1 MVERREEQRS
11 EIPTGSGE
19 RAPGAYAG
27 GSRVSRP
34 FTQTPPAVTTD
45 RTQAADKR
53 LRGRS
58 LRLARAAW
66 LVVAALAVGL
76 FVAGIPAEFALL
88 HTPCP
93 TAVCSTGQLPPAGLR
108 SLEELGLSL
117 DFFAAYS
124 VAMDVVFATVYGAVA
139 ALIFW
144 RKSDDRMGLFASLA
158 LLTFG
163 TATFTFTMEALA
175 ARHPAWEIPVSFL
188 HFLGAASFGLFLYLF
203 PDGRFVPRWVRWVAL
218 VWIAWQLA
226 EHVFPLW
233 VSDPNVWQNWIETV
247 VWLGALGTV
256 IYSQIHRYRHTSNAM
271 QRQQIKWVVFGITSA
286 FAGFLGISMA
296 LAASGAEVPTSPGA
310 LVAYLVGYTFIG
322 YLAVLLIPL
331 SIGIAMLR
339 HHLFDV
345 DLVINRTLVYG
356 TLTAS
361 VVGLYVLVVG
371 SLGMLLQ
378 TRENFV
384 VSLLAAGLVA
394 VMFAPLRNRLQRGIN
409 HLMYGERDEPYT
421 VLSRLG
427 QRLEATLAPDAAL
440 RTIVETVAQAL
451 KLPYAAI
458 TLKQGDEFAV
468 AAEYGT
474 PAREAAIIP
483 LAYQTEQVGQLIL
496 TPRSPGEEFT
506 SSDRR
511 LLDDLAR
518 QAGVAVHAL
527 RLTADLQRSRER
539 LVTAREEERR
549 RLRRDLHDG
558 LGPQI
563 AAQTLKVGSAR
574 SLYPRDP
581 AAADAL
587 LGELEA
593 DMEAALAEVR
603 RLVYN
608 LRPPALDELG
618 LADAIREAA
627 AQYGTRQAAESSD
640 KAERLHLSVDAPDSL
655 PSLPAAVEVAT
666 YRIVQEALT
675 NVVRH
680 AGARRC
686 VIRLSLGGALELEI
700 TDDGVGLP
708 EDRHAGVGLTSMRER
723 AAELG
728 GTCVIE
734 APPGG
739 GTRVLARLP
748 LPDNGSRPESGTN
761 DAQGKEGPI
770 KEHA

>member
-1 MVERREEQRS
+1 M
-11 EIPTGSGE
+11 
-19 RAPGAYAG
+19 
-27 GSRVSRP
+27 
-34 FTQTPPAVTTD
+34 
-45 RTQAADKR
+45 
-53 LRGRS
+53 
-58 LRLARAAW
+58 
-66 LVVAALAVGL
+66 
-76 FVAGIPAEFALL
+76 
-88 HTPCP
+88 
-93 TAVCSTGQLPPAGLR
+93 
-108 SLEELGLSL
+108 
-117 DFFAAYS
+117 FF
-124 VAMDVVFATVYGAVA
+124 
-139 ALIFW
+139 
-144 RKSDDRMGLFASLA
+144 
-158 LLTFG
+158 
-163 TATFTFTMEALA
+163 
-175 ARHPAWEIPVSFL
+175 
-188 HFLGAASFGLFLYLF
+188 
-203 PDGRFVPRWVRWVAL
+203 
-218 VWIAWQLA
+218 
-226 EHVFPLW
+226 
-233 VSDPNVWQNWIETV
+233 
-247 VWLGALGTV
+247 
-256 IYSQIHRYRHTSNAM
+256 
-271 QRQQIKWVVFGITSA
+271 
-286 FAGFLGISMA
+286 
-296 LAASGAEVPTSPGA
+296 
-310 LVAYLVGYTFIG
+310 G
-322 YLAVLLIPL
+322 YLAVLLIPVT
-331 SIGIAMLR
+331 IGIAMLR
-339 HHLFDV
+339 YHLFDV
-345 DLVINRTLVYG
+345 DLVINRALVYG

-458 TLKQGDEFAV
+458 TLKQGGEFAV

-474 PAREAAIIP
+474 PAREAAILP

-527 RLTADLQRSRER
+527 RLTADLQHSRER
-539 LVTAREEERR
+539 LVSAREEERR

-618 LADAIREAA
+618 LAGAIREAT
-627 AQYGTRQAAESSD
+627 AQYGTRRTAESSD
-640 KAERLHLSVDAPDSL
+640 KAERIHISVDAPESL
-655 PSLPAAVEVAT
+655 PSLPAAVEVAA
-666 YRIVQEALT
+666 YRIAQEALT

-700 TDDGVGLP
+700 IDDGVGLP

-734 APPGG
+734 ALPGG
-739 GTRVLARLP
+739 GTRVLAWLP
-748 LPDNGSRPESGTN
+748 LPDNGSRPEAGTN
-761 DAQGKEGPI
+761 VAQGNEGPI

>member
-1 MVERREEQRS
+1 
-11 EIPTGSGE
+11 
-19 RAPGAYAG
+19 
-27 GSRVSRP
+27 VSRP
-34 FTQTPPAVTTD
+34 LAPAPSALNSD
-45 RTQAADKR
+45 RTRAGDKR
-53 LRGRS
+53 LRGRY
-58 LRLARAAW
+58 LLIARAAW
-66 LVVAALAVGL
+66 VVVAVLAVGL
-76 FVAGIPAEFALL
+76 FVAGIPAEFVQLQV
-88 HTPCP
+88 PCP

-124 VAMDVVFATVYGAVA
+124 VAMDVVFATVYGAIA

-144 RKSDDRMGLFASLA
+144 RKSDDRMALFVSLA

-163 TATFTFTMEALA
+163 TATFTLSMAALA

-188 HFLGAASFGLFLYLF
+188 HFLGAATFGLFLYLF
-203 PDGRFVPRWVRWVAL
+203 PDGRFVPRWVRWAVL
-218 VWIAWQLA
+218 VWLAWQLA
-226 EHVFPLW
+226 EHFFPRW
-233 VSDPNVWQNWIETV
+233 VSDPNLWQNWTETV

-256 IYSQIHRYRHTSNAM
+256 IYSQIHRYRHTSNAV

-296 LAASGAEVPTSPGA
+296 LAASGAEVPTSPGT
-310 LVAYLVGYTFIG
+310 LVAYLVGYMFFG
-322 YLAVLLIPL
+322 YLAVLLIPVT
-331 SIGIAMLR
+331 IGIAMLR
-339 HHLFDV
+339 YHLFDV
-345 DLVINRTLVYG
+345 DLVINRALVYG

-458 TLKQGDEFAV
+458 TLKQGGEFAV

-474 PAREAAIIP
+474 PAREAAILP

-527 RLTADLQRSRER
+527 RLTADLQHSRER
-539 LVTAREEERR
+539 LVSAREEERW

-593 DMEAALAEVR
+593 DMEAALAEIR

-618 LADAIREAA
+618 LAGAIREAA
-627 AQYGTRQAAESSD
+627 AQYGTRRAEESSD
-640 KAERLHLSVDAPDSL
+640 KAKRLHLSVDAPERL
-655 PSLPAAVEVAT
+655 PSLPAAVEVAA
-666 YRIVQEALT
+666 YRIAQEALT

-700 TDDGVGLP
+700 TDDGMGLP
-708 EDRHAGVGLTSMRER
+708 ADHPAGVGLTSMRER

-728 GTCVIE
+728 GTCAIE
-734 APPGG
+734 ALPGG

-748 LPDNGSRPESGTN
+748 LPDNGSRPEAGTN
-761 DAQGKEGPI
+761 VAQGNEGPI